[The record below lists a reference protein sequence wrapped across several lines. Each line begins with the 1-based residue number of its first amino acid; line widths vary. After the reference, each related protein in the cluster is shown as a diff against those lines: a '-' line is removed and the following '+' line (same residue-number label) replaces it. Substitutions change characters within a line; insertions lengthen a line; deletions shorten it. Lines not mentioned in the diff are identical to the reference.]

1 MLTHCQKATSDI
13 SPTRATLAGVS
24 TSTPA
29 LRIGTRAS
37 DLALT
42 QTRTVAEALA
52 AASGREVELVH
63 IRTEGDRSTA
73 SLSTLGG
80 TGVFAAAL
88 REALLA
94 GECDV
99 AVHSLKDLPTAPI
112 AGLSIGAFPSRQD
125 HRDVL
130 CAREGW
136 TLATLPAGARVGT
149 GSPRRA
155 AQLRLA
161 RPDIEVVDIRG
172 NVGTRLGRVGNDL
185 DAVVLA
191 SAGLTR
197 LGLLEHVTDTLDVD
211 VMIPAPGQGAL
222 AVECRT
228 EDLHGTELGEWMR
241 RIDDVRTRLTVL
253 AERAVLRTLE
263 AGCTAPVAAHAELLP
278 AEGSTP
284 VRLELRAGVF
294 DPAGT
299 RSLLGTAV
307 EEMDGLPL
315 SMEANGLAISQ
326 DVFLSLA
333 VDLGVSAAEQLLED
347 GAAEVAGLTSRI
359 PAPSVGDGDDAGPV
373 A

>member
-1 MLTHCQKATSDI
+1 VNS
-13 SPTRATLAGVS
+13 S
-24 TSTPA
+24 TAP
-29 LRIGTRAS
+29 LRIGTRGS

-42 QTRTVAEALA
+42 QTRTVADALA
-52 AASGREVELVH
+52 AASGREVELVL
-63 IRTEGDRSTA
+63 IRTEGDRSTE

-112 AGLSIGAFPSRQD
+112 PGLSLGAFPERAD
-125 HRDVL
+125 YRDAL
-130 CAREGW
+130 CARDGW
-136 TLATLPAGARVGT
+136 TLATLPGGARVGT

-161 RPDIEVVDIRG
+161 RPDIDVVDIRG
-172 NVGTRLGRVGNDL
+172 NVGTRLGRVGDDL

-191 SAGLTR
+191 AAGLTR
-197 LGLLEHVTDTLDVD
+197 LGLLEHVTDILDTD
-211 VMIPAPGQGAL
+211 VMLPAPGQGAL

-228 EDLHGTELGEWMR
+228 EDLRGELGGWMR
-241 RIDDVRTRLTVL
+241 KIDSIATRLTVL

-278 AEGSTP
+278 ADGDTP
-284 VRLELRAGVF
+284 ARLELRAGVF

-299 RSLLGTAV
+299 RSLVGTTV
-307 EEMDGLPL
+307 EEMDDLPEM
-315 SMEANGLAISQ
+315 MEANGVAIQQ

-333 VDLGVSAAEQLLED
+333 VHLGVSAAEQLLED
-347 GAAEVAGLTSRI
+347 GAAEVAGLRTHEVADSAE
-359 PAPSVGDGDDAGPV
+359 APGAGSHAGPV

>member
-1 MLTHCQKATSDI
+1 MSLTTA
-13 SPTRATLAGVS
+13 P
-24 TSTPA
+24 
-29 LRIGTRAS
+29 LRIGTRGS

-42 QTRTVAEALA
+42 QTRTVADALG
-52 AASGREVELVH
+52 AASGREVELVRV
-63 IRTEGDRSTA
+63 RTEGDRSAA
-73 SLSTLGG
+73 SLSAIGG

-99 AVHSLKDLPTAPI
+99 AVHSLKDLPTAPT
-112 AGLSIGAFPSRQD
+112 AGLSLGAFPERAD

-130 CAREGW
+130 CARDGW
-136 TLATLPAGARVGT
+136 TLATLPAGARIGT

-161 RPDIEVVDIRG
+161 RPDVEVVDIRG
-172 NVGTRLGRVGNDL
+172 NVGTRLGRVGDDL

-191 SAGLTR
+191 AAGLTR
-197 LGLLEHVTDTLDVD
+197 LGLLEHVTETLETD
-211 VMIPAPGQGAL
+211 VMLPAPGQGAL

-228 EDLHGTELGEWMR
+228 EDLHGTELGTWMR
-241 RIDDVRTRLTVL
+241 KIDSVGTRLTVL

-278 AEGSTP
+278 ADGDAP
-284 VRLELRAGVF
+284 ARLELRAGVF

-299 RSLLGTAV
+299 RSLVGTAV
-307 EEMDGLPL
+307 EEMDGLPV
-315 SMEANGLAISQ
+315 SMEANGIAIKQ

-347 GAAEVAGLTSRI
+347 GAAEVAGLRTHEVA
-359 PAPSVGDGDDAGPV
+359 PAVDAAGEDRPAGPV

>member
-1 MLTHCQKATSDI
+1 MTTPTS
-13 SPTRATLAGVS
+13 P
-24 TSTPA
+24 
-29 LRIGTRAS
+29 LRIGTRGS

-42 QTRTVAEALA
+42 QTRTVAAALEAV
-52 AASGREVELVH
+52 SGREVELVR

-99 AVHSLKDLPTAPI
+99 AVHSLKDLPTAPTG
-112 AGLSIGAFPSRQD
+112 GLSIGAFPARQD
-125 HRDVL
+125 PRDVL

-136 TLATLPAGARVGT
+136 TLATLPAGSRVGT

-172 NVGTRLGRVGNDL
+172 NVGTRLGRVGEDL

-191 SAGLTR
+191 AAGLTR

-211 VMIPAPGQGAL
+211 VMLPAPGQGAL
-222 AVECRT
+222 AVETRT
-228 EDLHGTELGEWMR
+228 EELQGELGAWLR
-241 RIDDVRTRLTVL
+241 GIDDVATRLTVL

-278 AEGSTP
+278 PEDGTP
-284 VRLELRAGVF
+284 ARLELRAGVF
-294 DPAGT
+294 DPEGS
-299 RSLLGTAV
+299 RSLVGTTV
-307 EEMDGLPL
+307 EEMADLPE
-315 SMEANGLAISQ
+315 SMEASGLAISQ

-347 GAAEVAGLTSRI
+347 GAAEVAGLPSRVLD
-359 PAPSVGDGDDAGPV
+359 PDDAGP
-373 A
+373 AA